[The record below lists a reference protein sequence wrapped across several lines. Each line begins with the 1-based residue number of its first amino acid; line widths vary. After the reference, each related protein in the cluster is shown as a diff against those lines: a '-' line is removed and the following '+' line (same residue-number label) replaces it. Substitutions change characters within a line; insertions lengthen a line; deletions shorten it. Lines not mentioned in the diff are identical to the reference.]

1 MSTTESHTTTHER
14 SWTESRD
21 LTKNFVAR
29 IIGTTSLFWYLVA
42 IFTTLFTIGVVGFVL
57 KVYEVG
63 TDSPKNWGY
72 YAALVSFVLTTFQS
86 APMAAIAPRIV
97 KAHWRRP
104 FSRIAEIFCVAGSI
118 NVLFFIPL
126 VWILPGLED
135 GRRSLWFYG
144 ELQNVQYMP
153 QIIST
158 IAIISLSIC
167 GLMLVWLS
175 SSPDVAITKNQ
186 TTGIRKSL
194 QTTF

>member
-72 YAALVSFVLTTFQS
+72 YAALVSFVLGNSIFALKMLPVFIYCFSSYIIFLISKKLENNSELAFLTATSFFLMPAVS
-86 APMAAIAPRIV
+86 FSSFFVSTDIV
-97 KAHWRRP
+97 L
-104 FSRIAEIFCVAGSI
+104 IFFWSLALLQILTIKENPSSFNFILLGI
-118 NVLFFIPL
+118 FF
-126 VWILPGLED
+126 GLA
-135 GRRSLWFYG
+135 F
-144 ELQNVQYMP
+144 
-153 QIIST
+153 IIIDT
-158 IAIISLSIC
+158 
-167 GLMLVWLS
+167 
-175 SSPDVAITKNQ
+175 
-186 TTGIRKSL
+186 
-194 QTTF
+194 